1 MHVTTYPDPAAFHT
15 ATHTWL
21 EADESVNTL
30 LLGVCGQLL
39 QQPERYPLPPRL
51 FSVAD
56 DDGLCLVA
64 LITPPHRL
72 ITSLT
77 RGDPAEPAALMVAAL
92 RTAGITIPGV
102 TGPCESSAALA
113 TAWAQAS
120 GQSSVPHTH
129 LRAYEL
135 RVVNPLPLA
144 SGQLRP
150 ATEEDRDLLVLWHY
164 DFNLAALGQAE
175 EVEVRRSINRR
186 IQNGDNFIWEDDQPV
201 SMAGCTRPLLH
212 GISVG
217 PVYTPPEFRRRGYAS
232 ACVAALSSLLL
243 ARGWHYCGLFANLA
257 NPTANAIYQ
266 RIGYQPVAD
275 YTEYDFIAE
284 P

>member
-1 MHVTTYPDPAAFHT
+1 MHVTTYTDPAAFHA

-39 QQPERYPLPPRL
+39 QQPDRYPLPPHL
-51 FSVAD
+51 YSVAD
-56 DDGLCLVA
+56 DAGLCLVA
-64 LITPPHRL
+64 LMTPPHRM

-77 RGDPAEPAALMVAAL
+77 RGDPAPPAVALVAAL
-92 RTAGITIPGV
+92 RSAGITIPGV
-102 TGPCESSAALA
+102 TGPSEASAALA
-113 TAWAQAS
+113 ASWAQAS
-120 GQSSVPHTH
+120 GQSYVTHTH

-135 RVVNPLPLA
+135 RMVNPLPPV
-144 SGQLRP
+144 SGCLRT
-150 ATEEDRDLLVLWHY
+150 AVEADRDLVERWHY
-164 DFNLAALGQAE
+164 DPSLDALGQADKADIQNA
-175 EVEVRRSINRR
+175 VNRR
-186 IQNGDNFIWEDDQPV
+186 IGNGTMFLWEDGQPV

-275 YTEYDFIAE
+275 YTEFDFS
-284 P
+284 